1 MGRGKIA
8 KEALLS
14 RTHCASPPVKVRLL
28 ANHSLL
34 LAPRGLGQALQFGC
48 LPTTLRHAGQLWR
61 RELRMLLA
69 IHQFERQSAREP
81 RAAERFLARHTF
93 PIVEG
98 TSVTFVWRG
107 AADAVNL
114 RHFIYALG
122 SDQPLQRI
130 AGTDLWYRVVEV
142 PKRSRFEYKLEVV
155 RGQNRTWIRDPLNPR
170 LAHDPFGANSVC
182 TGEGYEVPD
191 WVEFDP
197 DARAGELIETM
208 IPSTP
213 WGDPRPLTVYLPARF
228 RKTRRYPLLVVH
240 DGGDYLRF
248 SKMKLVLDN
257 LIHRQEVAPLVV
269 ALTHPRD
276 RLSEYPND
284 EKHADFIV
292 NNVIPWMEERYPLY
306 ATAQHRC
313 LMGASFG
320 GVASLSVAWR
330 HQGVFGKLLLQSGS
344 FAFTDIGEH
353 TRGPAFDRVVE
364 FVNAFRENPGR
375 PCDKVFLSCGTYES
389 LIYEN
394 RSMVPFLQGV
404 GLDVRYD
411 EARDGHNWENWR
423 DRLRTGL
430 SWLFPGPL
438 WMIYE

>member
-1 MGRGKIA
+1 M
-8 KEALLS
+8 
-14 RTHCASPPVKVRLL
+14 
-28 ANHSLL
+28 
-34 LAPRGLGQALQFGC
+34 Q
-48 LPTTLRHAGQLWR
+48 
-61 RELRMLLA
+61 LA
-69 IHQFERQSAREP
+69 IHNLERHGPRDARSV
-81 RAAERFLARHTF
+81 ERFLGRHTF

-98 TSVTFVWRG
+98 TSVTFVYRG

-114 RHFIYALG
+114 RHFIYGLG
-122 SDQPLQRI
+122 SDQPLSRI

-142 PKRSRFEYKLEVV
+142 PRLSRFEYKLEVV
-155 RGQNRTWIRDPLNPR
+155 RGPNRTWLRDPLNPR

-182 TGEGYEVPD
+182 TGEGYEIPD
-191 WVEFDP
+191 WSEFDA
-197 DARAGELIETM
+197 DARAGELIETVV
-208 IPSTP
+208 PNTP
-213 WGDPRPLTVYLPARF
+213 WGDTRPLTVYLPARF

-257 LIHRQEVAPLVV
+257 LIHRLEVAPLIV
-269 ALTHPRD
+269 AFTHPRD
-276 RLSEYPND
+276 RMTEYPND
-284 EKHADFIV
+284 ERHAKFIV
-292 NNVIPWMEERYPLY
+292 EQVVPLMEERYPLY
-306 ATAQHRC
+306 GTSQQRC

-330 HQGVFGKLLLQSGS
+330 YPGVFGKLLLQSGS

-364 FVNAFRENPGR
+364 FVNAFRENPGV
-375 PCDKVFLSCGTYES
+375 PCERVYLSCGTYES

-394 RSMVPFLQGV
+394 RSLIPL
-404 GLDVRYD
+404 LDSTGMQIKFV

-423 DRLRTGL
+423 DRLREGL

-438 WMIYE
+438 MFIYE